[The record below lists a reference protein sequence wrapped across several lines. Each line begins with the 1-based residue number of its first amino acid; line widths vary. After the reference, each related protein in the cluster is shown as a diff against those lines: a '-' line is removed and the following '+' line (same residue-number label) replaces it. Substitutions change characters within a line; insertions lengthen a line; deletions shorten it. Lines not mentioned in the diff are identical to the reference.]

1 MHPCRQGEVDLFVK
15 HHGFAFGCGE
25 SDCCGMGASV
35 GSQRPALH
43 EQLLISRN
51 PHTPTRPSFAHCDC
65 TAAGSTGLSLLTQA
79 GIAPQQLP
87 TFLTA
92 QSLSALQPYSIV
104 GASRRSDEHT
114 SELQSL
120 MRISYAVFCLKKK
133 NKQK

>member
-1 MHPCRQGEVDLFVK
+1 MR
-15 HHGFAFGCGE
+15 
-25 SDCCGMGASV
+25 ASA

-65 TAAGSTGLSLLTQA
+65 TAAGSTGLSLWTQA

-104 GASRRSDEHT
+104 GASRSSEEHT

-120 MRISYAVFCLKKK
+120 MRNSYAVFCVI
-133 NKQK
+133 NKTQYILVIY

>member
-1 MHPCRQGEVDLFVK
+1 MHPCRQGEVDLCVK
-15 HHGFAFGCGE
+15 HQSFAFGCGE
-25 SDCCGMGASV
+25 SDCCGMRASA

-65 TAAGSTGLSLLTQA
+65 TAAGSTGLSL
-79 GIAPQQLP
+79 
-87 TFLTA
+87 
-92 QSLSALQPYSIV
+92 
-104 GASRRSDEHT
+104 RSEEHT

-133 NKQK
+133 TKHILE

>member
-1 MHPCRQGEVDLFVK
+1 MRPS
-15 HHGFAFGCGE
+15 A
-25 SDCCGMGASV
+25 

-87 TFLTA
+87 TFLTV
-92 QSLSALQPYSIV
+92 QPLSVLQPYSIV
-104 GASRRSDEHT
+104 GASRTRLGGNGRDIDGGALAGRKSVVSGKSGAVSVDLGGRRS
-114 SELQSL
+114 
-120 MRISYAVFCLKKK
+120 IKKK
-133 NKQK
+133 CKSNI

>member
-1 MHPCRQGEVDLFVK
+1 MR
-15 HHGFAFGCGE
+15 
-25 SDCCGMGASV
+25 ASA

-65 TAAGSTGLSLLTQA
+65 TAAGSTGLSLWTQA

-104 GASRRSDEHT
+104 GASRTRLGGNGRDIDGGALAAGSCATADRKSTRLNSSH
-114 SELQSL
+114 
-120 MRISYAVFCLKKK
+120 
-133 NKQK
+133 

>member
-1 MHPCRQGEVDLFVK
+1 MR
-15 HHGFAFGCGE
+15 
-25 SDCCGMGASV
+25 ASA

-87 TFLTA
+87 TFLTV
-92 QSLSALQPYSIV
+92 QSLSALQPSSIV
-104 GASRRSDEHT
+104 GASRPRLGGNGRDIHGGALAAGSRREGRGVGKEWG
-114 SELQSL
+114 SAL
-120 MRISYAVFCLKKK
+120 RFRV
-133 NKQK
+133 

>member
-1 MHPCRQGEVDLFVK
+1 MR
-15 HHGFAFGCGE
+15 
-25 SDCCGMGASV
+25 ASV

-87 TFLTA
+87 TFLTV

-104 GASRRSDEHT
+104 GASRPRLGRSEEHT
-114 SELQSL
+114 SELQSI
-120 MRISYAVFCLKKK
+120 MRNSSAVYCL
-133 NKQK
+133 NKTNTT

>member
-1 MHPCRQGEVDLFVK
+1 MHPCRQGEVDLCVK
-15 HHGFAFGCGE
+15 HQSFAFGCGE
-25 SDCCGMGASV
+25 SDCCGMRASV

-79 GIAPQQLP
+79 GTAPPKLP

-92 QSLSALQPYSIV
+92 QSLA
-104 GASRRSDEHT
+104 RT
-114 SELQSL
+114 SVVSGTSVSVRLDL
-120 MRISYAVFCLKKK
+120 AGRPVFKKK
-133 NKQK
+133 N